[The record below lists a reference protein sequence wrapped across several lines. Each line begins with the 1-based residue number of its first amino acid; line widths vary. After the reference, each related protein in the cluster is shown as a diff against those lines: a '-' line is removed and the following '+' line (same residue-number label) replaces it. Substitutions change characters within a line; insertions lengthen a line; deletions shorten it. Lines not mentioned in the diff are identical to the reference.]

1 MTKLE
6 IMQIETAKQNQ
17 KIPFHSLGRFA
28 AEGWGEEAREKCKE
42 IFGFARTSPRAR
54 PRRVPAQVEHTWR
67 VQATTRSARAKWV
80 RAKVIH
86 SPQIETSSLVRA
98 AARSA
103 AEEWAG
109 RKPRR
114 EAAKV
119 NGAAANQT
127 EKMRGIVS
135 LVSNL
140 KSIYMRE
147 PKYFLYARKSSE
159 DDDR

>member
-1 MTKLE
+1 
-6 IMQIETAKQNQ
+6 MQGNFWVCPRESA
-17 KIPFHSLGRFA
+17 SA
-28 AEGWGEEAREKCKE
+28 VEALP
-42 IFGFARTSPRAR
+42 ARSER
-54 PRRVPAQVEHTWR
+54 TWQ

-86 SPQIETSSLVRA
+86 SPQIETSSVVRA

-119 NGAAANQT
+119 NGAAASQT
-127 EKMRGIVS
+127 EKCEG
-135 LVSNL
+135 
-140 KSIYMRE
+140 
-147 PKYFLYARKSSE
+147 
-159 DDDR
+159 